1 MPALLYICGR
11 AACGSSARKSLSS
24 LFFLLSKPTVIS
36 LFAYHC
42 IVCSYPLLAP
52 FACRTHTQIETLTRT
67 AIRRR
72 AICDP
77 KYFSAIL
84 LPPNDVEAK
93 WPLLG
98 ADLDDRSYWPAVACV
113 GERATNKEVGLGSE
127 SPTKDRQV
135 EVGLGSESPAKDR
148 RVLVCC
154 RHANCRTNQTGS
166 TCANQNGGLTCMEPG
181 DLPVSKTNGEEP
193 RCSMGEGVYLPSHF

>member
-148 RVLVCC
+148 RVRFAVDMPTAEPTKQDQ
-154 RHANCRTNQTGS
+154 RAPIKMVGGHVHGARGS
-166 TCANQNGGLTCMEPG
+166 TGL
-181 DLPVSKTNGEEP
+181 
-193 RCSMGEGVYLPSHF
+193 